1 MDFKEFTHN
10 MAHGAIVHMLMQL
23 RSHDPSVDLQWV
35 ATGYAQGTNTEKIT
49 RLEDNS
55 EELAKRVVEDVELL
69 RGRAVLHRLGKT
81 HVGYLAFFVEHL

>member
-1 MDFKEFTHN
+1 
-10 MAHGAIVHMLMQL
+10 MAHGAVVHALVQL
-23 RSHDPSVDLQWV
+23 KSHYPSVDLQWV

-69 RGRAVLHRLGKT
+69 RG
-81 HVGYLAFFVEHL
+81 